1 MYTRYL
7 ERGDKLYENSPK
19 IAQHL
24 LIIALTTIRASR
36 AAGMNFP
43 TGPRADGRVRVT
55 RASTIVQFI
64 HYITW
69 LWKVRERKLTKF
81 KGKENE

>member
-55 RASTIVQFI
+55 RASTIVPLQPLYHI
-64 HYITW
+64 
-69 LWKVRERKLTKF
+69 VVESERKET
-81 KGKENE
+81 N